1 MVQYNADLNKSMA
14 KTVRN
19 FNAKDRYN
27 KTKTRGR
34 GILPQK
40 LSLSN
45 LRDKYSDKPRAEL
58 EKQLKLYQSFGK
70 RDALDL
76 AFPNTNSR
84 LSKWEKE
91 YFEANRA
98 KTEKFYDDEIADLAK
113 IVGDKPHYFMRQHDR
128 MVNLQRKRDKLNTDL
143 STLDEDQIKT
153 LRSVY
158 NYAERSEIVKRQGF
172 HLYLSQLQR
181 TMKNLG
187 YSKQEIN
194 TLIDKFDALSEN
206 EFTEMVRNEDIIDA
220 VYDLI
225 DSPKKRGK
233 YQLMTD
239 EKRAIG
245 IVTDIQ
251 NQADALVAKYKSHD

>member
-1 MVQYNADLNKSMA
+1 MVQYNADLNKRMA
-14 KTVRN
+14 KVVKN
-19 FNAKDRYN
+19 FNAKVRYN
-27 KTKTRGR
+27 KTKTRGK
-34 GILPQK
+34 GMLPRTI
-40 LSLSN
+40 SLKQ
-45 LRDKYSDKPRAEL
+45 LKDKYSDKPRADL

-70 RDALDL
+70 RDALNKGTD
-76 AFPNTNSR
+76 SR

-98 KTEKFYDDEIADLAK
+98 KTEKFYNDEIADLQK

-128 MVNLQRKRDKLNTDL
+128 MVNLERKRDKLNTDL
-143 STLDEDQIKT
+143 STLDEDQIMI
-153 LRSVY
+153 LRGIY
-158 NYAERSEIVKRQGF
+158 NYAERSETVKRQGF
-172 HLYLSQLQR
+172 HLYLSQLER

-194 TLIDKFDALSEN
+194 TLIDKFDVLSEN
-206 EFTEMVRNEDIIDA
+206 EFTEMVRNEDLIDA

-225 DSPKKRGK
+225 DSPKKRGE

-251 NQADALVAKYKSHD
+251 NQADALVEKYKSHD